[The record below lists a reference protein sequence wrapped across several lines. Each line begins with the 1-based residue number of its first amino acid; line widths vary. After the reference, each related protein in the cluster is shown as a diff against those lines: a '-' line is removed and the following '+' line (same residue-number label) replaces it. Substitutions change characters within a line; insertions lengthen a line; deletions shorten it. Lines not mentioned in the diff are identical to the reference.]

1 MQDGTCKDYHYLQF
15 IFKYNKTNV
24 YTSETPTLNLYCT
37 IVYYANALYNVT
49 CIFML
54 FVYASMF

>member
-1 MQDGTCKDYHYLQF
+1 MVHARITIIYSLF
-15 IFKYNKTNV
+15 FKYNKTNV